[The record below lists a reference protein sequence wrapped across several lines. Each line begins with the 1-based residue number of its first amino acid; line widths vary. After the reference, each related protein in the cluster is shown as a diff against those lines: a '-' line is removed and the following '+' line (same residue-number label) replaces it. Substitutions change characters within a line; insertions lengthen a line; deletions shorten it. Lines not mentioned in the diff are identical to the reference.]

1 MLQFCSL
8 HENLKYKLVE
18 SLEHNIKVSL
28 LTDIA
33 KYISAPTDQIVFSL
47 ASVYINDALVAFSE
61 QVKEHENFESDILNH
76 LISLLKDENQSPPD
90 YVPSYTKPIVFKS
103 DKIAA
108 KKNSVLSYENKLSPA
123 KRKFTSMKAKFNV
136 RNPTLEQQEALDLC
150 DSGILVNSFAG
161 TGKTTFSG
169 QVAEKLGYEKTLY
182 TAFLKENASEA
193 KERVTTQ
200 AFTQDSLAY
209 KFALKQSPFMNSLD
223 PKLSRKQSDA
233 GALQMLLGLPMKL
246 DLGENIVK
254 YYTLSR
260 LVQDTVYNF
269 CSSVESEVSIIHVP
283 KQVLSSQAAQKIMHW
298 ATSYWEFLISQKNHD
313 KHIINFSHLMK
324 FWAMRPDIQLPQ
336 KYANIIVD
344 EAQDTN
350 GAFYQVMKNHIDRNF
365 VVIGD
370 RHQQL
375 FQWRGAVNTMNLFEL
390 KNKSLTM
397 SHRFGESIAKVANNV
412 LAKHSE
418 PPKEIIRGNQ
428 NLDSKIVYYQP
439 NEAFPKDVGAILT
452 RTRTEIISIAKNE
465 LEQGHAISVKTEFGS
480 IRFLCQ
486 NIMALAH
493 KKTDQLKHPM
503 IARCYSLSNLET
515 ELESSPDGD
524 VYFALKLYKKFGDE
538 ILKIIDQV
546 ERLNQPESESTRLI
560 STTHALKGREWDTI
574 VISSDYLYLVDSP
587 NVQLDDELC
596 ILYVAVT
603 RAKKKAYI
611 PHGLKPFF
619 ENLDI

>member
-1 MLQFCSL
+1 M
-8 HENLKYKLVE
+8 
-18 SLEHNIKVSL
+18 
-28 LTDIA
+28 
-33 KYISAPTDQIVFSL
+33 
-47 ASVYINDALVAFSE
+47 
-61 QVKEHENFESDILNH
+61 
-76 LISLLKDENQSPPD
+76 
-90 YVPSYTKPIVFKS
+90 PSYAKPIEFKS
-103 DKIAA
+103 NKITA
-108 KKNSVLSYENKLSPA
+108 KDAPVQSFENKLTPP
-123 KRKFTSMKAKFNV
+123 KRNFSNLKAKFNV
-136 RNPTLEQQEALDLC
+136 RNPTIEQQQALDLC
-150 DSGILVNSFAG
+150 DDGILVNSFAG

-182 TAFLKENASEA
+182 AAFLRENVSEA
-193 KERVTTQ
+193 KERVTKQ
-200 AFTQDSLAY
+200 AYTQDALAFH
-209 KFALKQSPFMNSLD
+209 FALKQSPFINSLD
-223 PKLSRKQSDA
+223 PKLSKKQSDA
-233 GALQMLLGLPMKL
+233 GALQMLLGLPTKL
-246 DLGENIVK
+246 DLGGKIVK
-254 YYTLSR
+254 YYVLSM
-260 LVQDTVYNF
+260 LIQETVNNF
-269 CSSVESEVSIIHVP
+269 CCSVESEVSTIHVP
-283 KQVLSSQAAQKIMHW
+283 KQVLSSQATQQIMLW
-298 ATSYWEFLISQKNHD
+298 ARAYWEFLISRQNHD
-313 KHIINFSHLMK
+313 KHIIKFPHLMK

-375 FQWRGAVNTMNLFEL
+375 FRWRGAVNTMNMFEL
-390 KNKSLTM
+390 PNKALTI
-397 SHRFGESIAKVANNV
+397 SHRFGESIAEVANNV

-439 NEAFPKDVGAILT
+439 NEAFPNDVGAIIT
-452 RTRTEIISIAKNE
+452 RTRTEIISIAKSE

-493 KKTDQLKHPM
+493 NKTEQLRHPM

-538 ILKIIDQV
+538 ILQIIDQV

-596 ILYVAVT
+596 ILYVAIT

-611 PHGLKPFF
+611 PYGLKPYF
-619 ENLDI
+619 ENVGKGEVGKL